1 MDNQDLELLA
11 RLHALPETEPVGIG
25 GDPFAATCECM
36 DLLTIMQSICVGVT
50 C

>member
-25 GDPFAATCECM
+25 GDPFAATCECTN
-36 DLLTIMQSICVGVT
+36 LLTIELSLCMGVT